1 MTAGSDTSSLT
12 LCHLQILPAYFK
24 HSNYSSFVRQLH
36 IYGFRKTS
44 DDGAG
49 QHEFKHPAF
58 VRGAAPL
65 ELASA
70 LRRNSSKPEVHALA
84 ASSAGGMR
92 AAVSA
97 SAAARVASP
106 AFSGGFAPAAPPPPQ
121 LPATG
126 YPAPLTAA
134 QAHPSQGTRVTAA
147 AAAGVGGLLGLA
159 AAAAVVGAEAP
170 APAAVAAAAGIN
182 SLTGGLAMPLSV
194 GPAWALS
201 AAAAAAVLPT
211 VGDPEAGAASS
222 DDAGVHATGALY
234 AGGASSTATL
244 LPLPPASGPAP
255 TLAEAS
261 LRPASAVTPSHLAG
275 SGTDSPA
282 PLMPPFPPPLMAPP
296 APGVTG
302 CAAGVSRQRHGGGAR
317 KVPAAAAG
325 LPRSSAAPL
334 PRLAGTKSARSGSSS
349 RGGVGGG
356 SGGGGDAGDILHEL
370 KAFGRRQREVIG
382 RVRGI
387 ELHNEQLARDNARL
401 FAELAQL
408 QSLQAGI
415 QAVLHT
421 AVTEG
426 IDAMQVL
433 VKRGSGRR

>member
-1 MTAGSDTSSLT
+1 M
-12 LCHLQILPAYFK
+12 
-24 HSNYSSFVRQLH
+24 RQLH

-70 LRRNSSKPEVHALA
+70 LRRNSGKPEALAVA
-84 ASSAGGMR
+84 ASSTGGMR

-97 SAAARVASP
+97 SAAAHAAP
-106 AFSGGFAPAAPPPPQ
+106 TAFSGGSFAAAAPAPPQ
-121 LPATG
+121 LPAAG
-126 YPAPLTAA
+126 YSAPFTAA
-134 QAHPSQGTRVTAA
+134 QAHPSQGTRVAAAA

-170 APAAVAAAAGIN
+170 APAAVAAAASIN
-182 SLTGGLAMPLSV
+182 THIGGLAIPLSV
-194 GPAWALS
+194 SPAWALS
-201 AAAAAAVLPT
+201 TTAAAAVLLPA
-211 VGDPEAGAASS
+211 GDPEAVAASS
-222 DDAGVHATGALY
+222 DDAGTHATAGALY
-234 AGGASSTATL
+234 AGGPSSAATL
-244 LPLPPASGPAP
+244 LPLPPSSGPAH
-255 TLAEAS
+255 AEAS
-261 LRPASAVTPSHLAG
+261 LRPASAATPSHMAG

-282 PLMPPFPPPLMAPP
+282 PLMPPFPPPLVAPP
-296 APGVTG
+296 APGGTG
-302 CAAGVSRQRHGGGAR
+302 FTAGVSRQRHGGGAR
-317 KVPAAAAG
+317 KVPAAAMG
-325 LPRSSAAPL
+325 LPRSSAAQP

-349 RGGVGGG
+349 RGGGGG
-356 SGGGGDAGDILHEL
+356 GGGGDAGDILHEL
-370 KAFGRRQREVIG
+370 KAFGRRQREMIG